1 MAILRR
7 STAALTALT
16 LLSLSSLTSAAPL
29 NKKQQVSGLTT
40 SPEDVQGKTFDYIVV
55 GGGLAGLVVAGRLSE
70 DEDVSVRRV
79 CFQSPVHPLEADEQT
94 LVPCVKVLVIEA
106 GGDDRTDARVYDSS
120 SSSPLLELRV
130 PCRA

>member
-1 MAILRR
+1 MATLRR
-7 STAALTALT
+7 STAALAALT

-40 SPEDVQGKTFDYIVV
+40 SPEDVQGKTFDYVVV

-79 CFQSPVHPLEADEQT
+79 CFQSPIHPFEADEHSF
-94 LVPCVKVLVIEA
+94 
-106 GGDDRTDARVYDSS
+106 RV
-120 SSSPLLELRV
+120 
-130 PCRA
+130 